1 MRLSYSDKDNNGIVN
16 NTEIIEESNYY
27 PFGFAHKGYNSLVNS
42 SNPGQKYRYNGKE
55 LQDDNIGGSQLNWYD
70 FGARNYDPALGRW
83 VNIDPLAEDE
93 PEWST
98 YRYGYNN
105 PLRFIDP
112 TGMLE
117 TDYLDVSTGELTQI
131 NDGKDQVIAATTSE
145 INKAKENFTNNK
157 NQYNKDLSKKEGSSS
172 NLNLSRSQFIFLAET
187 LYAESSGSFGET
199 LGIVN
204 VLENRANNQG
214 NSFMDQLSA
223 DTPYGVYGVW
233 KTSGGKN
240 STYKY
245 AYQNESGAGV
255 ENKKLNIHK
264 AIATG
269 LMTSLDITKG
279 AYFWDGTDITT
290 NSHYLNWGLKFSN
303 PGHNLWNLKETSGTN
318 QLITTRAI
326 DKTTFSK
333 FQNQGKKWSSSN

>member
-1 MRLSYSDKDNNGIVN
+1 
-16 NTEIIEESNYY
+16 
-27 PFGFAHKGYNSLVNS
+27 
-42 SNPGQKYRYNGKE
+42 
-55 LQDDNIGGSQLNWYD
+55 
-70 FGARNYDPALGRW
+70 
-83 VNIDPLAEDE
+83 
-93 PEWST
+93 
-98 YRYGYNN
+98 
-105 PLRFIDP
+105 
-112 TGMLE
+112 
-117 TDYLDVSTGELTQI
+117 
-131 NDGKDQVIAATTSE
+131 
-145 INKAKENFTNNK
+145 
-157 NQYNKDLSKKEGSSS
+157 
-172 NLNLSRSQFIFLAET
+172 LAET

-245 AYQNESGAGV
+245 SYQNESGAGV

-269 LMTSLDITKG
+269 LMTTLDVTKG